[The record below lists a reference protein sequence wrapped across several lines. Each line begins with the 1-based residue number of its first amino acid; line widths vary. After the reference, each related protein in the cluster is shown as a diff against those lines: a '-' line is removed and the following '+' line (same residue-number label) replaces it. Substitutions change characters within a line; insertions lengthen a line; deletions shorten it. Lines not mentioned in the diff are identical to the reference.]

1 MRHKDGNYRYVLDR
15 GVVQRDRAGKVIR
28 WIGSTTDITAEKTA
42 IAEQKRVEE
51 ALRYSEAKFRR
62 LFESNVI
69 GIFLATFTVIFLRQM
84 IFFSIWWGTV
94 VLIWKRGCCIGI
106 R

>member
-51 ALRYSEAKFRR
+51 AL
-62 LFESNVI
+62 
-69 GIFLATFTVIFLRQM
+69 
-84 IFFSIWWGTV
+84 
-94 VLIWKRGCCIGI
+94 
-106 R
+106 